1 MPIGHKR
8 ATIKSLESPAGK
20 NEDASPGKAISYP
33 PRKGILRLMKSDQDL
48 YKRLRD
54 LPKGQLWQSEVPRF
68 DAASPRERMQGVAL
82 IRALGSIFSRFGT
95 EEEKEAVRRW
105 LMALL
110 KDPQEKIRR
119 YAMAALPKMGGDD
132 GAEAQMLSLLKENGG
147 EREKRHLGRALEKI
161 GGSATL
167 SFMAQE
173 ESLPELTQQKV
184 QAAIARRENPGTVE
198 IDALL
203 PGKPGMQVNL
213 RCRRGLEKIL
223 REEAAEQLDPGIF
236 RLGQVRPGCVTLTP
250 LRPFSLA
257 MLYELRCFATVG
269 IRLGLIENSSGS
281 VWEEALAGCIASPTA
296 RKIMRAATHGAPRY
310 RLDFL
315 ARGHQ
320 RAAIRNVVQQAH
332 ALAPELLNDAR
343 QAPWSVD
350 VVPVGGGPRK
360 QRDVIVELRPRL
372 YPDPRLGYRQDDI
385 AAASHPPLAACMARL
400 AAQAS
405 PESEEP
411 RQVVWDPFCG
421 SGLEL
426 IERSILGGVRAVQG
440 TDLDPVAIGIARANF
455 EAADLEHVSGTFT
468 HCDFRDAEKLAGIA
482 PGSITL
488 VMTNP
493 PLGRRIRVKDL
504 RGLIA
509 DLLLAASKALE
520 SGGLLI
526 FTNPLRDGP
535 SSPSLK
541 LEYRQAVDLGG
552 FDCQLEMYR
561 KRAAQKD
568 GKIGPQISRSKICAA
583 KSRTQP

>member
-1 MPIGHKR
+1 V
-8 ATIKSLESPAGK
+8 
-20 NEDASPGKAISYP
+20 
-33 PRKGILRLMKSDQDL
+33 KSDQDL

-54 LPKGQLWQSEVPRF
+54 LPKEQLWESEVPRF

-82 IRALGSIFSRFGT
+82 IRALGTIFSRFGT
-95 EEEKEAVRRW
+95 DGEKAAVRGW
-105 LMALL
+105 LTALL

-119 YAMAALPKMGGDD
+119 YAMAALPKIGGDQIV
-132 GAEAQMLSLLKENGG
+132 EAQMLRLLKENGG

-167 SFMAQE
+167 SFMAQG
-173 ESLPELTQQKV
+173 ESLPELTEQKV
-184 QAAIARRENPGTVE
+184 QAAIARRENPGTVDLE
-198 IDALL
+198 ALL
-203 PGKPGMQVNL
+203 PGKSGMQINL
-213 RCRRGLEKIL
+213 RCRRGLEKIVS
-223 REEAAEQLDPGIF
+223 EEAGEQLDPSIF

-250 LRPFSLA
+250 LRPFSLS

-281 VWEEALAGCIASPTA
+281 AWEDALASCIASPTA
-296 RKIMRAATHGAPRY
+296 RKIMRAATDGVPRY
-310 RLDFL
+310 RLDFP

-320 RAAIRNVVQQAH
+320 RGAIRNVVQQAH

-350 VVPVGGGPRK
+350 VIPVGSGPRK

-405 PESEEP
+405 PDSEEP

-426 IERSILGGVRAVQG
+426 IERSMLGGVLAVHG
-440 TDLDPVAIGIARANF
+440 TDLDPAAIGIARANF
-455 EAADLEHVSGTFT
+455 EAAGPEHVSGMFT
-468 HCDFRDAEKLAGIA
+468 PCDFRDAEKSAGIA
-482 PGSITL
+482 PGSVTL
-488 VMTNP
+488 VITNP
-493 PLGRRIRVKDL
+493 PLGRRVRVKDM
-504 RGLIA
+504 RGLMA

-520 SGGLLI
+520 PGGLLI

-541 LEYRQAVDLGG
+541 LEYRQTVDLGG
-552 FDCQLEMYR
+552 FDCQLEMYS
-561 KRAAQKD
+561 KRVTRRG
-568 GKIGPQISRSKICAA
+568 GKIS
-583 KSRTQP
+583 